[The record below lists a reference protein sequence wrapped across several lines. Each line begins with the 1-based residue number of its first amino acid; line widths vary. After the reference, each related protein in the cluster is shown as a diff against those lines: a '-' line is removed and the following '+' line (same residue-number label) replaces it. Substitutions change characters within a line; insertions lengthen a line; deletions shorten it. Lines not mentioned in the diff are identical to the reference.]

1 MSKYL
6 AAFVGF
12 GAASAHAH
20 SDGMLHSLS
29 HGFSAEQLVSLAF
42 FVGLGVVLRTFRQR
56 LARHTQHDVR

>member
-12 GAASAHAH
+12 GAASAQAH

-42 FVGLGVVLRTFRQR
+42 LVGLGEVLRTFRQR
-56 LARHTQHDVR
+56 LARQSQHDVR